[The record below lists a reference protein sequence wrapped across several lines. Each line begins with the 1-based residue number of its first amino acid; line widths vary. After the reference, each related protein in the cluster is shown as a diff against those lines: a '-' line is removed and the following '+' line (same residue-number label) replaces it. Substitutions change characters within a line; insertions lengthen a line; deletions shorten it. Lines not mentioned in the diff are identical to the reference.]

1 MSTLA
6 RSHTGGIQSRS
17 PVSTVTEPKRKVR
30 VIGPDDARPDSD
42 KVISLARKVAT
53 RHKTLLEKL
62 AK

>member
-1 MSTLA
+1 MNTVV
-6 RSHTGGIQSRS
+6 RSHTGGVQSTS
-17 PVSTVTEPKRKVR
+17 HIGTVADPKRKVR